1 MSSGLCPKCGTTVS
15 SAIQEPITIKGHR
28 RAEPKYRGVSYV
40 CPFCGC
46 VLSVGIDPSVLRSE
60 IAAQVLAGL
69 RRD

>member
-1 MSSGLCPKCGTTVS
+1 MPSGLCPKCGTTVS
-15 SAIQEPITIKGHR
+15 SAILETITIKGHR
-28 RAEPKYRGVSYV
+28 RASPTYRGVSYL

-46 VLSVGIDPSVLRSE
+46 VLSVGVDPNALRSE